1 MCLEAEG
8 LGGLGGVDS
17 ESRQEGGLRCWP
29 GGCFTSVPG
38 WPHVCRLH
46 GTGLH
51 KVLSRAVGAREP
63 LRPQAPAA
71 QPLVCADISLPLS
84 QRTCSLKS
92 RCEFFKDRS
101 GVSGLDGAQHL
112 SHVLIL

>member
-1 MCLEAEG
+1 M
-8 LGGLGGVDS
+8 DS

-38 WPHVCRLH
+38 WPHVCRRH
-46 GTGLH
+46 GTGLR

-71 QPLVCADISLPLS
+71 QPLVVCADISLPLS

-92 RCEFFKDRS
+92 GCEFSFKDRRS

-112 SHVLIL
+112 SHILIL